1 MRITQLFSRLPLPL
15 LALSLLALVAF
26 AGACGGD
33 DEPATPQPATGA
45 SVEAIETEDA
55 LILDARLFAAE
66 PGGTAGRLVIL
77 LHMFPADQTS
87 WFEIA
92 VELQDRGISALT
104 LDFRGYGASGGS
116 KEVGAIDRDVRAALA
131 FARERGFERVVLV
144 GASMGGTAA
153 IVVAAEEPVD
163 GVMALSAPVSFR
175 GLDAGEV
182 VASVPAPLLVV
193 ASEGDIS
200 AANAL
205 EVFSERAPLDADHAL
220 LVRGRAH
227 GTDIFDDDA
236 GDRVRERLFEF
247 LDEVWGG

>member
-1 MRITQLFSRLPLPL
+1 MCTPFRRLPLPL
-15 LALSLLALVAF
+15 LAFSLLALVAF
-26 AGACGGD
+26 VGACGGD
-33 DEPATPQPATGA
+33 AEPEAPQPVAGA
-45 SVEAIETEDA
+45 SIEAIETEDA
-55 LILDARLFAAE
+55 LILDARLFAADAD
-66 PGGTAGRLVIL
+66 GTAGRLVIL

-92 VELQDRGISALT
+92 VELQDRGVSALT

-116 KEVGAIDRDVRAALA
+116 KEVGMIDRDVRAALA
-131 FARERGFERVVLV
+131 FSRERGFERVVLI

-205 EVFSERAPLDADHAL
+205 EAFAELASLDADHAL
-220 LVRGRAH
+220 LVGGRAH
-227 GTDIFDDDA
+227 GTDIFDHDA